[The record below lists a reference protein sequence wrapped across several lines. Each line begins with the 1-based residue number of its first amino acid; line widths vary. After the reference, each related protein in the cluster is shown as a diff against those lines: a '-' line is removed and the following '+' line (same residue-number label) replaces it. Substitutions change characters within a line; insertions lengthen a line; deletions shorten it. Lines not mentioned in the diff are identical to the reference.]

1 MAIQYAERVVRITGL
16 LYMNS
21 PYNRASPF
29 IAFALSIVLILAAGL
44 LLDRDHF
51 IYALTKGKLSA
62 AEESHIKETVKR
74 FNSIFVDIADSMGK
88 TSSDDVPA
96 TKSMRHKLYMDTGV
110 SAMAKQVLVYD
121 LATQEILS
129 VVWQDPL
136 TAVVLNR
143 EAWNYQY
150 RDVKDLEELDVIKG
164 MDDEFRYV
172 LVKRQGKWL
181 VHRSSALLKGL
192 KK

>member
-1 MAIQYAERVVRITGL
+1 MKPQFSLV
-16 LYMNS
+16 
-21 PYNRASPF
+21 SPF
-29 IAFALSIVLILAAGL
+29 IAFALAIILIFATGL

-51 IYALTKGKLSA
+51 VYALTKGKLSA
-62 AEESHIKETVKR
+62 ADETRIKETVKH
-74 FNSIFVDIADSMGK
+74 FNSIFVDISDSMGK

-121 LATQEILS
+121 LASQEILS

-136 TAVVLNR
+136 TAVVLNK

-150 RDVKDLEELDVIKG
+150 RDAKNLEELDIIKG

-181 VHRSSALLKGL
+181 VHSSSALLKEL